1 MSTGVIIALI
11 VIVAAVAV
19 VAAALTLY
27 ARRPPGGRTLRRRFG
42 PEYDRTV
49 ARHDGDTQ
57 AAERELT
64 ERVKR
69 HGELREQ
76 PLEPAARERYS
87 AGWTAAQEHFVDSP
101 QEAVAEADRLL
112 GELAGARGFPDE
124 GRYEEQVSALSV
136 HHGHHVHGY
145 RQVHRAALARTGGGQ
160 NGGVDTE
167 QMREAMLEARALF
180 DDLLTPTR
188 QDGSPGH
195 VRDTDDVSEPPAAR
209 PERARRFGMTKDARR
224 TESAETAAATRT
236 ADATDTADTTDG
248 VERARLAQSTESGGR
263 TQRVENTE
271 NSENSTPDTRS
282 HSPWS
287 FTRRQ
292 AKGS

>member
-11 VIVAAVAV
+11 IVAAVAV
-19 VAAALTLY
+19 VAAALTLR
-27 ARRPPGGRTLRRRFG
+27 ARRPPGGRSLRRRFG

-57 AAERELT
+57 AAERDLN

-69 HGELREQ
+69 HGALRAR
-76 PLEPAARERYS
+76 PLEPAARERYA
-87 AGWTAAQEHFVDSP
+87 AGWTAAQERFVDSP
-101 QEAVAEADRLL
+101 REAVTEADRLL
-112 GELAGARGFPDE
+112 GELAGARGFPD
-124 GRYEEQVSALSV
+124 GDRYEEQVSALSV

-145 RQVHRAALARTGGGQ
+145 RRVHRAALARTGGNGNGNG

-167 QMREAMLEARALF
+167 KLREAMLEARDLF

-188 QDGSPGH
+188 EDTSPGRA
-195 VRDTDDVSEPPAAR
+195 RDTDDVSEPPAAR
-209 PERARRFGMTKDARR
+209 PERSKRFALTKDARR
-224 TESAETAAATRT
+224 AEPEPTPASAGRNEPTERTGRAESTGHTESAQSAESAESAENSTRT
-236 ADATDTADTTDG
+236 
-248 VERARLAQSTESGGR
+248 
-263 TQRVENTE
+263 
-271 NSENSTPDTRS
+271 STPDTRS
-282 HSPWS
+282 HLPWS

>member
-1 MSTGVIIALI
+1 MSTGLIIALI

-19 VAAALTLY
+19 VAAALTLL

-57 AAERELT
+57 AAERDLN

-69 HGELREQ
+69 HGELRERS
-76 PLEPAARERYS
+76 LEPAARERYA
-87 AGWTAAQEHFVDSP
+87 AGWTAAQERFVDSP

-112 GELAGARGFPDE
+112 GELAGARGFPE
-124 GRYEEQVSALSV
+124 GDRYEEQVSALSV

-145 RQVHRAALARTGGGQ
+145 RRVHRAALARTGGGQ

-167 QMREAMLEARALF
+167 QMREAMLEARDLF

-188 QDGSPGH
+188 QDTSPGR

-209 PERARRFGMTKDARR
+209 PERTKRFGMTKDVRR
-224 TESAETAAATRT
+224 TESAQTPESAETAERT
-236 ADATDTADTTDG
+236 GTA
-248 VERARLAQSTESGGR
+248 ERGESTES
-263 TQRVENTE
+263 TE
-271 NSENSTPDTRS
+271 STETSTPDTRS
-282 HSPWS
+282 PLSWS